1 MFNLTRRLPWAV
13 ALVAFG
19 FYALTLSHGVTLASL
34 ALTAKVAG
42 WDWTPLAKHP
52 LLWLLT
58 LPLHLLPGA
67 VVPLFLNLFSAAT
80 AALTL
85 GVLAR
90 TLQILPWDKPWE
102 NDWRWTGALPVLLA
116 VALCG
121 LEFSFWQE
129 ATAATGEMLNVLL
142 LVSGLW
148 LLLEYRIR
156 RDSRWL
162 NAAAV
167 LWGVG
172 MAEDWMMLLLLPLFI
187 AGIIWLR
194 GIWFFRWK
202 FILRMIG
209 LGLAGFSIYAL
220 LPLVNGLNPHSPW
233 SFGEAWTVSLTQTKY
248 AFRVLYYEFWRSH
261 RFLTVAVVIYFLLP
275 TLACL
280 VRLRDT
286 NIRNMPRID
295 RFQLWIYRGLRGA
308 LLLACLWLAFDPA
321 TGPRQILQ
329 QQLSGGL
336 PLLTFDYLNALG
348 AGFLAGNL
356 LLLSQG
362 TVQRRRR
369 PPNGIQIQWRQ
380 LAVPGAAVALGLII
394 IGLAARNAPAILRLN
409 FHPLQ
414 RFGELATASL
424 PAGGGVMLSDQP
436 QKLTAFQ
443 AALAHHHDRRDW
455 LAVDTR
461 ELPLVKYRAQL
472 ERRRPAGWLTDKNRH
487 ELTPVETVELLEQ
500 VSHRHRLC
508 YLHSSYGYYFER
520 FYLEPAGGIY
530 ELKLRDKN
538 SLDTPPLP
546 AAAITANENF
556 WTTAWQKNLA
566 PLTNDLN
573 RPPAVWLQTV
583 NCLGL
588 TPATSPQNQL
598 LAEWYSFAL
607 DAWGV
612 TLQRQGHLPEAQTR
626 LEQALQ
632 LATNNLSAQVSL
644 ACNTNLQAGHR
655 LGLANLTE
663 VAGQLENLQRLSQ
676 ILKNCGPFDDPVLG
690 YLLGA
695 TYQKTGMP
703 LQALQEFERTRT
715 LVPGVPAPEFIL
727 AELYTRLHHADRAQ
741 AIIAQLRDEVKK
753 LPDNGDLDFN
763 LALLEANYWLA
774 QTNLVNAHSAF
785 QTLLRQHPDDEN
797 IARRVLKAYLTAG
810 DFTNALQM
818 VNTQLAKTPDDV
830 DNQNLKAAI
839 LIDVGRVAEA
849 LPLLDHI
856 LTITNLPTARFNRA
870 SARLASHDDAA
881 AAADYHE
888 LETSGQELGRTSY
901 GLAII
906 AEHRHDT
913 NEATRYLQLCLTNT
927 PTGTA
932 LWRQASN
939 HLQMLAPATKAK

>member
-1 MFNLTRRLPWAV
+1 MFNLTRRLPWVV
-13 ALVAFG
+13 ALVAFWL
-19 FYALTLSHGVTLASL
+19 YALTLSHGVTLTSL
-34 ALTAKVAG
+34 PLTAKVAG
-42 WDWTPLAKHP
+42 WDWTPLARHP

-58 LPLHLLPGA
+58 LPVRLLPEA
-67 VVPLFLNLFSAAT
+67 MVPLFLNLFSAAT
-80 AALTL
+80 GALTL

-90 TLQILPWDKPWE
+90 TLKILPWGK
-102 NDWRWTGALPVLLA
+102 RWKDNWQQVGALPVLLA

-129 ATAATGEMLNVLL
+129 ATAATGEMLDMLL
-142 LVSGLW
+142 LASGLW
-148 LLLEYRIR
+148 LLLEYRLR

-162 NAAAV
+162 NAAALV
-167 LWGVG
+167 WGLG
-172 MAEDWMMLLLLPLFI
+172 MAEDWAMLFLLPLFI
-187 AGIIWLR
+187 AGMMWQR
-194 GIWFFRWK
+194 GIHFFQWK
-202 FILRMIG
+202 FLLRMTG
-209 LGLAGFSIYAL
+209 LGLAGFSLYAL
-220 LPLVNGLNPHSPW
+220 LPLANGLNPHSPW
-233 SFGEAWTVSLTQTKY
+233 SLGEAWTASLTQTNN
-248 AFRVLYYEFWRSH
+248 AFQMLYYGFWRSH
-261 RFLTVAVVIYFLLP
+261 RFITLVVTIYYLMP
-275 TLACL
+275 ALACL

-286 NIRNMPRID
+286 GTRHLTIGSW
-295 RFQLWIYRGLRGA
+295 FQLWVYRGLRGV
-308 LLLACLWLAFDPA
+308 LLLACLWLAFDPI

-329 QQLSGGL
+329 PLFSGPL

-356 LLLSQG
+356 LLLFQG
-362 TVQRRRR
+362 SSPHRHQSTADS
-369 PPNGIQIQWRQ
+369 QWRQ

-414 RFGELATASL
+414 RFGELATVSL
-424 PAGGGVMLSDQP
+424 PTGGGVILSDQP

-443 AALAHHHDRRDW
+443 AALAHHHDRCDW

-530 ELKLRDKN
+530 EMKLRDKN
-538 SLDTPPLP
+538 SLDTLPLP

-556 WTTAWQKNLA
+556 WTSAWQKNLA
-566 PLTNDLN
+566 PLTNNLD
-573 RPPAVWLQTV
+573 RPPPAWLKKIHI
-583 NCLGL
+583 LGL
-588 TPATSPQNQL
+588 TPAASPQNRL

-655 LGLANLTE
+655 LGLANLNE
-663 VAGQLENLQRLSQ
+663 VASQLENLQRLSQ